1 MITDKSEEI
10 INKGESINVE
20 FKSWKKVSN
29 MKERINLAVDELI
42 GFANAKRGTLYF
54 GVEDDG
60 KITGC
65 EKYDLQRI
73 IESIY
78 DKTRPPLFVE
88 AKEIVYK
95 GNTVIA
101 LSDGTRSFD

>member
-1 MITDKSEEI
+1 MALAAGAEEI
-10 INKGESINVE
+10 VSSAT
-20 FKSWKKVSN
+20 SWKKASN

-42 GFANAKRGTLYF
+42 GFANTKGGTLYF

-65 EKYDLQRI
+65 EKYDLQKI

-78 DKTRPPLFVE
+78 DKTSPPLFVE
-88 AKEIVYK
+88 AEEIVYK
-95 GNTVIA
+95 GNTVRKKHKAIFP
-101 LSDGTRSFD
+101 R